1 MIVYVASPD
10 SREIHVFRLAN
21 ERLAPVQVVA
31 TPGQAQP
38 MALSADRQ
46 HLYAGVR
53 PENGILTYRIAEDGL
68 LQFLA
73 QATVPGSPTYL
84 SVRDDLVFC
93 ASYSGNVFSTS
104 PIVDGLARD
113 AQSIFPHIAR
123 AHAALTD
130 PSGAFVLVPSLG
142 EDRIHVFRRHTEALI
157 PFGHGQTRAG
167 AGPRHLVFH
176 PCEPVVYCL
185 NELDG
190 HIDLWHFDA
199 HSGALILRDTV
210 SALPPGFAGK
220 PWSADLHLSND
231 ARFLYSCDRTT
242 STIAVHRVA
251 KDGTA
256 LELAGHVATE
266 TQPRGFAL
274 TRDGQYLIAAGQ
286 LSNHVALYQ
295 IDAQSGLPALLQRI
309 ATGEGPMWVQILD
322 ESAR

>member
-21 ERLAPVQVVA
+21 ERLVPVQVVA

-73 QATVPGSPTYL
+73 QATIPGSPTYL
-84 SVRDDLVFC
+84 SVRDDQVFC
-93 ASYSGNVFSTS
+93 ASYSGNVFSAS
-104 PIVDGLARD
+104 PIVDGIARD

-142 EDRIHVFRRHTEALI
+142 EDRIHIFRRHAAALI
-157 PFGHGQTRAG
+157 PFGHGQARAG

-176 PCEPVVYCL
+176 PCEPFVYCL

-199 HSGALILRDTV
+199 ATGTLTLRATV
-210 SALPPGFAGK
+210 NALPPDFAGK

-231 ARFLYSCDRTT
+231 ARFLYSCDRTA

-251 KDGTA
+251 TDGAT
-256 LELAGHVATE
+256 LELVDHVETE

-274 TRDGQYLIAAGQ
+274 TSDGQYLIAAGQ
-286 LSNHVALYQ
+286 LSNHVALYR
-295 IDAQSGLPALLQRI
+295 IDAESGRPALLHRI
-309 ATGEGPMWVQILD
+309 EAGQGPMWVQVLD
-322 ESAR
+322 QR